1 MRRLLLAMF
10 AIAACLSA
18 QAQQSDFIF
27 NKFKNAKPAE
37 YVVVDQSMLN
47 ASQGKGLNVMEGKI
61 QLGGEIPKNI
71 SSIKVLDLGKCK
83 KKVQKGVFSCAN
95 SLQGQGYE
103 TLVSVMEQDSKAL
116 ILSRSEGDN
125 IVEILIYR
133 FDKED
138 NDCALVQ
145 FRGSIKKQDLE
156 EIMQGCH

>member
-1 MRRLLLAMF
+1 MF

-27 NKFKNAKPAE
+27 NKFKNAKAAE

-47 ASQGKGLNVMEGKI
+47 ACQGKGLNVMEGKI
-61 QLGGEIPKNI
+61 QLGGDIPKNI

-103 TLVSVMEQDSKAL
+103 TLVSATE
-116 ILSRSEGDN
+116 EGDN

-145 FRGSIKKQDLE
+145 LCGSIKKQDLE

>member
-1 MRRLLLAMF
+1 MF

-27 NKFKNAKPAE
+27 NKFKNAKAAK

-47 ASQGKGLNVMEGKI
+47 ACQGKGLNVKEGKI
-61 QLGGEIPKNI
+61 QLGGDIFKNI
-71 SSIKVLDLGKCK
+71 SFIKVLNLGKCK
-83 KKVQKGVFSCAN
+83 KKVQKGVFSRAN

-103 TLVSVMEQDSKAL
+103 TLVSAAEEGSKAL
-116 ILSRSEGDN
+116 ILGRSEGDN

-133 FDKED
+133 FDKKD

-145 FRGSIKKQDLE
+145 LCGSIKKQDLE

>member
-47 ASQGKGLNVMEGKI
+47 ASQGKGLYVMEGKI
-61 QLGGEIPKNI
+61 QLRGEIPKNI
-71 SSIKVLDLGKCK
+71 SSIMVLDLGKCK